1 MTSFFWKMEDNLKK
15 MLKNPIK
22 STEVADTG
30 QFSITWPFVVVCRK
44 GHAEGT
50 HGKTWSWQDGSDL
63 INTITGGDIE
73 DRGGEAVWPPQQD
86 QVVRGSAGDQQTYKE
101 IRVQITDTSLCTQ
114 LYHQVAEPALHSSQ

>member
-1 MTSFFWKMEDNLKK
+1 M
-15 MLKNPIK
+15 
-22 STEVADTG
+22 
-30 QFSITWPFVVVCRK
+30 VCRK

-86 QVVRGSAGDQQTYKE
+86 QVVRGSAGDQQTYTE

-114 LYHQVAEPALHSSQ
+114 LYPQVAEPALHISHDEGIGQWRNPSRAPGWGGTFVEIRESDVVAAFTS